1 MEDDGSSLYNL
12 VLEYA
17 PGGSLTGLMK
27 KRRGKLWEFE
37 ARHYARMII
46 RGLRYMH
53 ERGVVHCDVKPD
65 NVLLADFGLA
75 RRINVEEQIWV
86 QHRGSPPYMSPEALA
101 WEEYEAPMDIWS
113 LGCTMIEM
121 VT

>member
-12 VLEYA
+12 LLEYA

-65 NVLLADFGLA
+65 NVLVFPGEDGGNVVKLADFGLA

-86 QHRGSPPYMSPEALA
+86 QQRGSPPYMSPEALA
-101 WEEYEAPMDIWS
+101 
-113 LGCTMIEM
+113 
-121 VT
+121 